1 MTIQITITGD
11 NAAEVKDELQAFA
24 LGLDTKRQWTE
35 ATGKAEG
42 ASGSIDAEVDSEE
55 GSAPAKPK
63 RKTRAKAKPAPE
75 PEETDEA
82 DAPKVTK
89 VDLQKQMKVVI
100 EAGNKKDLKALMED
114 KFDADKFSDIDES
127 DYPAFLEAL
136 KEME

>member
-35 ATGKAEG
+35 ATGRAEG
-42 ASGSIDAEVDSEE
+42 ASGSIDTEDDSKEEV
-55 GSAPAKPK
+55 APAKPK

-75 PEETDEA
+75 PDEA
-82 DAPKVTK
+82 EEDAPKVTK
-89 VDLQKQMKVVI
+89 VDLQEQMKVII
-100 EAGNKKDLKALMED
+100 EAGNKQDLKALMED
-114 KFDADKFSDIDES
+114 KFDADKFSNIDES

>member
-1 MTIQITITGD
+1 MTIQITITGG

-42 ASGSIDAEVDSEE
+42 ASGSIDTEDDSEE
-55 GSAPAKPK
+55 EVAPAKPK

-75 PEETDEA
+75 PDDAEEDT
-82 DAPKVTK
+82 PQVTK

-100 EAGNKKDLKALMED
+100 EAGNKKGLKALMED